1 MNKSITAI
9 LNQVSNIIGSILSG
23 SKVTRIDDNG
33 IQCSRDGEVYNNLQT
48 VHQYGFYS
56 KPPKGCDALLLSNG
70 NKKSQ
75 VIIGTKKGAY
85 PELNEGDSCLYS
97 DKESLVK
104 APNIRLKGKKIAIGE
119 GENELIS
126 ILLNII
132 EQIPET
138 TPKEGAPLIKNP
150 KDWPDIKKKLG
161 SLKL

>member
-1 MNKSITAI
+1 MNKAITAI

-23 SKVTRIDDNG
+23 SKVTRVDDNG

-56 KPPKGCDALLLSNG
+56 KSPKGCDALLLSNG

-85 PELNEGDSCLYS
+85 PELNEGESCLYS

-126 ILLNII
+126 ILTELVNA
-132 EQIPET
+132 IPAV
-138 TPKEGAPLIKNP
+138 TPKEGLPLIESSVITNVKN
-150 KDWPDIKKKLG
+150 KLG
-161 SLKL
+161 MLKL